1 VAVSYPDHLLP
12 ANATD
17 LERIFSAAGKRIQD
31 IPTPIDKVKRP
42 FETTASFLPFV
53 GWEYSVDVWLTTGRR
68 RRSEPSRLAR

>member
-1 VAVSYPDHLLP
+1 MGVNQLASKEAIVAVSYPDHLLP

-17 LERIFSAAGKRIQD
+17 LERIFSGAARRIQD

-53 GWEYSVDVWLTTGRR
+53 GWECRTGSARR
-68 RRSEPSRLAR
+68 